1 MYDNLREFYKSN
13 ITRDYEFRIEALKK
27 LRDEIIKYRDKINEA
42 LYKDLGKSDFESEI
56 SEVSFSL
63 IEINYLIKNL
73 KKLMKN
79 KNVSTSIINFRSKS
93 YIKYEPHGL
102 VLIIS
107 PWNYP
112 FNLSIVPLAGAIAAG
127 NVTVIKTSSSSKYTS
142 LIIEEI
148 ILNIFSEDFVKVEK
162 GDIGVNERVM
172 NEKYDFIF
180 FTGGKVTGKKVYEK
194 AALDLTPIVLEL
206 GGKSPCIV
214 DDNIDLK
221 VAANR
226 IVWGKF
232 LNCGQTCVAVD
243 YILCKRSIYQELYK
257 ELLRALEEFYGKDI
271 MNSKD
276 YGKIVNVKEYNRL
289 INILI
294 KEKQELI
301 CSREDLKIAPH
312 IFLASFDSPSM
323 KEEIFGPI
331 LPIILYD
338 DIDDVIE
345 ELNKKDVSLALYVFS
360 KNKNFV
366 NKVMKNISFGGG
378 CVNDTIVHLSNPNLP
393 FGGNGESGFGK
404 YHGKYS
410 FYTFSRS
417 KSILDKNYFP
427 EIMLRYPPKKDKVSI
442 IRKLMK

>member
-13 ITRDYEFRIEALKK
+13 ITRDYDFRIKALKK

-42 LYKDLGKSDFESEI
+42 LYRDLGKSDFESEM

-63 IEINYLIKNL
+63 IEINYLIRNL
-73 KKLMKN
+73 KKLMKD
-79 KNVSTSIINFRSKS
+79 KRVRTSLINFKSKS
-93 YIKYEPHGL
+93 YIKYEPQGL

-127 NVTVIKTSSSSKYTS
+127 NVIVLKTSSSSKYTS
-142 LIIEEI
+142 LILEEI
-148 ILNIFSEDFVKVEK
+148 ISNIFSEDFVKVER

-172 NEKYDFIF
+172 GEKYDFIF
-180 FTGGKVTGKKVYEK
+180 FTGGKVAGREIYKK
-194 AALDLTPIVLEL
+194 ASLDLTPVVLEL

-243 YILCKRSIYQELYK
+243 YILCKRSIYKELYR
-257 ELLRALEEFYGKDI
+257 EILRALGDFYGEDI
-271 MNSKD
+271 INSKD
-276 YGKIVNVKEYNRL
+276 YGKIINVKEYNRL

-294 KEKQELI
+294 KEKQELN
-301 CSREDLKIAPH
+301 CSRKDLKIAPH

-338 DIDDVIE
+338 SVDDVIE
-345 ELNKKDVSLALYVFS
+345 EINKRDTPLALYVFS
-360 KNKNFV
+360 KDKYFV
-366 NKVMKNISFGGG
+366 NKVLNNTSFGGASI
-378 CVNDTIVHLSNPNLP
+378 NDTIVHLSNSHLP

-410 FYTFSRS
+410 FYTFSIS
-417 KSILDKNYFP
+417 KSVLDKKYFP
-427 EIMLRYPPKKDKVSI
+427 EILLRYPPKGNKVNI